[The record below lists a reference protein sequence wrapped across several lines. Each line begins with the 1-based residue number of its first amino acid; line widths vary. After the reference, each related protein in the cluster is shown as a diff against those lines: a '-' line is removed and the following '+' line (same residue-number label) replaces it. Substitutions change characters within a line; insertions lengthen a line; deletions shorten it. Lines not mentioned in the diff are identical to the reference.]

1 MWFQIALRSLARN
14 RRRTILTL
22 AVIALGT
29 AMSFAVAGYIDD
41 ALTKLRSETVK
52 QYGNLQI
59 ADASLWKDSLAGYQS
74 MMTPAVYAKVEE
86 ILQKY
91 QAVTAHTP
99 EILLSGIATTGNSSK
114 GLRAIAFDPTN
125 TALNFN
131 DIIVAGDK
139 VQSSSTNILVGESLS
154 NEFDLKLG
162 QRIDLTAST
171 VGGQHNRI
179 RLKVTGIFRRNDQ
192 KDESQLIFV
201 PLYAAKQLIL
211 TDNYSKV
218 AVTLD
223 KLEDTDQMAAA
234 LQSDFDSTRLCN
246 TETYNVLVGS
256 SSGAAADSHTITTD
270 DNKAVTTNIVQSHT
284 NQNLDPASIRIA
296 HGASNGTLSVNN
308 STGEVTYTPN
318 TDYAGSD
325 SFDLES
331 CTKTGLGLQ
340 VRTWKQLSV
349 YYQQVEGFF
358 TALFG
363 FLTITL
369 ALLVFFIVFQVLTM
383 SFLERT
389 REVGTIR
396 AIGTKR
402 QQVFTMFIIES
413 LVLGILG
420 GLIGLGA
427 GWILGQGFNSIG
439 IDWMPPGAI
448 RPVPVELTLSLSNAW
463 IPLLISAVATLLS
476 ALIPSIHSAR
486 IQIVDA
492 LRTT

>member
-41 ALTKLRSETVK
+41 ALNKLRSETVK

-59 ADASLWKDSLAGYQS
+59 ANASLWKDSLAGYQS
-74 MMTPAVYAKVEE
+74 MITPAVYAKVQE

-91 QAVTAHTP
+91 PAVASYTP
-99 EILLSGIATTGNSSK
+99 EIMLSGIATTGSSSK
-114 GLRAIAFDPTN
+114 GLHAIAFDPIN
-125 TALNFN
+125 TALNYN
-131 DIIVAGDK
+131 DIVVDGDR
-139 VQSSSTNILVGESLS
+139 VQSKSTNILVGESLS
-154 NEFDLKLG
+154 KEFDLKLG

-201 PLYAAKQLIL
+201 PLSAAQQLIQ
-211 TDNYSKV
+211 TNNYSKV

-223 KLEDTDQMAAA
+223 KLEDTEPTAAA
-234 LQSDFDSTRLCN
+234 LQADFDATRLCN
-246 TETYNVLVGS
+246 TESYNVLVGTS
-256 SSGAAADSHTITTD
+256 TTTPADNHTIITD
-270 DNKAVTTNIVQSHT
+270 DNKPVTTNILQSHSKE
-284 NQNLDPASIRIA
+284 NLDAASIRIA
-296 HGASNGTLSVNN
+296 HGASNGSLSVNN
-308 STGEVTYTPN
+308 STGEVTYNPK
-318 TDYAGSD
+318 TDFVGSD
-325 SFDLES
+325 SFEVEA

-340 VRTWKQLSV
+340 VKSWKQLSV

-358 TALFG
+358 MALFG
-363 FLTITL
+363 FLTITV

-402 QQVFTMFIIES
+402 QQVFAMFIIES

-420 GLIGLGA
+420 GLLGLGA
-427 GWILGQGFNSIG
+427 GWVLGQGFNSIG

-448 RPVPVELTLSLSNAW
+448 RPVPVELTLGLGNAW

-492 LRTT
+492 LRTN